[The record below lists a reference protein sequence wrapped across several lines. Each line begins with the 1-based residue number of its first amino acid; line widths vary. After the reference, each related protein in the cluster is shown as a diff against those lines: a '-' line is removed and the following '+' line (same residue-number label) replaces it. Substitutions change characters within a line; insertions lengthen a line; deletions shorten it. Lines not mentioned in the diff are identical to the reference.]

1 MTMATTTEARPWVT
15 PPAVA
20 REAGRRPWRSPA
32 YQAFLILWVGF
43 TAAPILFGVDK
54 FFDVLV
60 DWQRYL
66 SPEFND
72 IIPGNAHQ
80 AMLAVGVV
88 EIVAGVLVFLLPRVA
103 PCVVAAWLGGIIVN
117 LLLLGDY
124 YDVALRDFGL
134 LLAALALGRLAWA
147 FPHPIF
153 ARRS

>member
-1 MTMATTTEARPWVT
+1 MATTTDARPHAAAQPVSREARPPQWT
-15 PPAVA
+15 N
-20 REAGRRPWRSPA
+20 PA
-32 YQAFLILWVGF
+32 YQAFLILWIGF
-43 TAAPILFGVDK
+43 TAAPILFGLDK

-60 DWQRYL
+60 DWKLYL

-72 IIPGNAHQ
+72 IIPGTAHQ

-88 EIVAGVLVFLLPRVA
+88 EIVAGVLVFVLPRVA
-103 PCVVAAWLGGIIVN
+103 PYVVAAWLGGIIVN

-134 LLAALALGRLAWA
+134 LLAALALARLAVA